1 MSYSSN
7 KHMTDISI
15 SQYSSNSSM
24 MIIMIIIIID
34 HAKPDLMSVSPALQ
48 PQHLHSMIFDIEE
61 QRMLEY
67 FSTLQFY
74 ASGLR

>member
-15 SQYSSNSSM
+15 SQYSSNSS
-24 MIIMIIIIID
+24 MIIIIID